1 MNIIGSLKEAAY
13 YFLATLIGPNPSY
26 EQVNH
31 ALVRMPRVR
40 PLNSYPR
47 PNYGKSG
54 VAAAKRAARKQRNRS
69 EK

>member
-47 PNYGKSG
+47 PSYGKLG
-54 VAAAKRAARKQRNRS
+54 VAAAKRAARKR
-69 EK
+69 KAKKC